1 MENKDIIL
9 GKWIQGEV
17 TDEEVKSFFPDVDLD
32 YLRSTIDFQDKVEIK
47 VTEPNKQWDIFEA
60 SNLEEPKPKPKS
72 NIKPILWVA
81 LSLLLVATIY
91 FLAQYLANDST
102 KNTIIKPDPQEHKI
116 IALQDQ
122 SQIRLAPGSSIEY
135 NEDTY
140 LTQRD
145 ITLSGEAFFEVEKG
159 APFSVKTEA
168 GIVQVLGTSFNI
180 WTPNDKNAEIKC
192 FSGRVQVIDNK
203 NKKVTLNPNE
213 KVVIEDGDLLNK
225 NTFNAS
231 IQSSNDSLKYYEN
244 AKVEWVIDD
253 LEKLYELQFTI
264 PDELEA
270 QRFTGVISI
279 VDSSKALSY
288 LCETMEWS
296 YSTEKSAVTIQEEN

>member
-1 MENKDIIL
+1 LENKDIIL
-9 GKWIQGEV
+9 GKWLQGEV

-32 YLRSTIDFQDKVEIK
+32 YLRSTIDFQNKVEIK
-47 VTEPNKQWDIFEA
+47 VTDPNKQWDIFEA
-60 SNLEEPKPKPKS
+60 SSLEKPKS
-72 NIKPILWVA
+72 KFKPLLWIA
-81 LSLLLVATIY
+81 LSLLLIVTVY
-91 FLAQYLANDST
+91 FLAQYLANDSA
-102 KNTIIKPDPQEHKI
+102 KNTIIKPKPQEQKI

-122 SQIRLAPGSSIEY
+122 SQIRLAPGSSIEF

-145 ITLSGEAFFEVEKG
+145 IKLSGEAFFEVEKG

-192 FSGRVQVIDNK
+192 FSGRVLVIDNK

-213 KVVIEDGDLLNK
+213 KVIIEDGDLLDK

-231 IQSSNDSLKYYEN
+231 IQSPNDSLKYYEN

-253 LEKLYELQFTI
+253 LEKLYDLQFKI
-264 PDELEA
+264 PDELNTK
-270 QRFTGVISI
+270 RFTGAISI
-279 VDSSKALSY
+279 DNSSKALSI
-288 LCETMEWS
+288 LCETMEWT
-296 YSTEKSAVTIQEEN
+296 YSTQENTVLIQETN